1 MGLIS
6 NAALQNGFNPT
17 DTFDPIKEL
26 RRARAANAGQKLV
39 DNHAKEEAVL
49 GAALNAHGGDSAN
62 LDEDNVDV
70 SLSIIILHSSPGC
83 IQMCPGAQSSWLLV
97 PQMYLCSS

>member
-1 MGLIS
+1 MQPALGTGVFASSTLHTPVTGD
-6 NAALQNGFNPT
+6 AALQNGFNPK
-17 DTFDPIKEL
+17 DTFDPIAEL

-39 DNHAKEEAVL
+39 DSHAKEEAVL

-70 SLSIIILHSSPGC
+70 SLCIIVLHGSPGY
-83 IQMCPGAQSSWLLV
+83 V
-97 PQMYLCSS
+97 

>member
-1 MGLIS
+1 MVLL
-6 NAALQNGFNPT
+6 LQNGFNPT

-70 SLSIIILHSSPGC
+70 SLC
-83 IQMCPGAQSSWLLV
+83 IVTASWPFSGFSDMSWSLV
-97 PQMYLCSS
+97 AIFLPVSHIHLCKS